1 MDQTRCT
8 CDENCMRTSHK
19 QFPQW
24 SRWSRTEQC
33 CWEGTGSIYM
43 YVCILIIIDEIFII
57 VIIIR
62 NRMYVICIL
71 INQVSQVFITFL
83 PLYVGG
89 PMWLDAWSYR
99 SLRIWYQYLSIY
111 MNIQLKPPLGRYR
124 HIMCSRGR
132 EAIAKLEKKRR

>member
-1 MDQTRCT
+1 
-8 CDENCMRTSHK
+8 
-19 QFPQW
+19 
-24 SRWSRTEQC
+24 
-33 CWEGTGSIYM
+33 M

-89 PMWLDAWSYR
+89 PMWLDTWSYR
-99 SLRIWYQYLSIY
+99 SLSIS
-111 MNIQLKPPLGRYR
+111 I
-124 HIMCSRGR
+124 HTH
-132 EAIAKLEKKRR
+132 EKS